1 MPRYSAGRHEHGQ
14 NYLTDHAVIRRI
26 IHLVHATDGPIFEIG
41 PGRGAITLPLAR
53 FDRPLTAVDIDAAN
67 VRELRRIV
75 PGDVTVIHHDFLAFH
90 LPQRPHVI
98 VGNLPFH
105 LTTAILRKLLHS
117 PGWTEAILLMQWEVA
132 RRRARIGGASMMTVQ
147 WEPWFDFA
155 LDRKVPAEAFVP
167 RPSVDGGLLL
177 IRRRDH
183 PLLPRGQRKPYQG
196 LVHRVFTSKGRG
208 LGEILERS
216 RALPNK
222 HSVTQFLARH
232 NLRRTSLPK
241 DIPAHAWVELFA
253 NRNHKRSAP

>member
-1 MPRYSAGRHEHGQ
+1 MPHYSPGRHEHGQ

-26 IHLVHATDGPIFEIG
+26 THLVHATDGPIVEIG

-53 FDRPLTAVDIDAAN
+53 LDRPLTAVDIDAAN

-75 PGDVTVIHHDFLAFH
+75 SGDVTVIHHDFLAFH

-117 PGWTEAILLMQWEVA
+117 PGWTEAILLVQWEVA
-132 RRRARIGGASMMTVQ
+132 RRRARIGGASMMTAQ
-147 WEPWFDFA
+147 WEPWFDFT
-155 LDRKVPAEAFVP
+155 LDTKVPAEAFVP

-183 PLLPRGQRKPYQG
+183 PLLPLSERKPYQG

-208 LGEILERS
+208 LGEILVRCK
-216 RALPNK
+216 AIPNN
-222 HSVTQFLARH
+222 HTANTFLARH

-241 DIPAHAWVELFA
+241 DMPARAWVELYG
-253 NRNHKRSAP
+253 NRH